1 MEEMNVECNNISKLK
16 SFSTSSESQDEMEGG
31 LLLDIVV
38 YEGSALLQLL
48 SGKDKSLL
56 IRGDALLIL
65 NPGLDV
71 LNAVG
76 VLVIQG
82 DDLASE
88 GLDEMLKLKACV

>member
-1 MEEMNVECNNISKLK
+1 
-16 SFSTSSESQDEMEGG
+16 MEGG